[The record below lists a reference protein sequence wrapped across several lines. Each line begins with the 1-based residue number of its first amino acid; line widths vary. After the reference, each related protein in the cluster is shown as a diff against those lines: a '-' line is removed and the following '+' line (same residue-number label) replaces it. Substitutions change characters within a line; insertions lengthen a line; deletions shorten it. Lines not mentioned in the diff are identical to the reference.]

1 MKVKKSKQPSSST
14 KKVQTNLRPSYYI
27 IMMAYALVPVFTPNF
42 NTFDSNGPKFLA
54 IALIN
59 LVAFLVIS
67 LDPNQWKGPDIRIR
81 FFKNPI
87 GIAYS
92 LLLLF
97 SLISFFSAIN
107 ISESVLNFSKILTIF
122 TSAYV
127 LYLIFSSNR
136 GYLEHLAVALTV
148 LLIFD
153 SLTVFYNMLLYIS
166 RDVSSIMDI
175 KSVYS
180 HKNILGSAIFL
191 KIPFALCLVLFS
203 NGWKKTLGYMA
214 GMSALLATLLLST
227 RAFYLGIVFLLAAL
241 FIYMLIRHIV
251 AGKKGYFLTMA
262 RWAGLFVLAIVLYT
276 LAQQIFFPKNTDTIW
291 NTSIISR
298 LSSINSQESS
308 THARLGA
315 WNRSV
320 KLIGEHPIMGVGT
333 GNWKV
338 DVLQYE
344 NLQLPDFTY
353 MNKNHNDFLEI
364 TAETGLPGGL
374 AYLSIFVFILNFF
387 LKISLNPS
395 SEGENIKLLF
405 LPAFGILAYS
415 VDAFFNFPA
424 DRPEIQSMFA
434 IFVAAGVT
442 FSNEL
447 FSFRNS
453 GTGNPPA
460 RLTGK
465 FPHSEKAVAAVV
477 LIPLIFTTIIL
488 FLYCQSLYYQRIVE
502 EDLAD
507 DNLQNTSAY
516 IIRGFPVIPNISVYG
531 EPIVVSKARYL
542 IKENK
547 YDDAIN
553 FLKADHASPFDTRR
567 EFFMAMAYIKKGMT
581 DSAVSNLRQVYRYKP
596 LYGKGTNMLASL
608 LYNTKKQDEAMNIMD
623 NFARLSKTNSTA
635 WLRAAYMHWQ
645 TGSHEKSI
653 ELLDS
658 ALVYLPGNTEILSQR
673 KQLEVAP

>member
-477 LIPLIFTTIIL
+477 LIPLIITTIIL

-608 LYNTKKQDEAMNIMD
+608 LYNTKKQDEAMNVMD

>member
-67 LDPNQWKGPDIRIR
+67 LDPNQWQGPDIRIR

-477 LIPLIFTTIIL
+477 LIPLIITTIIL

-608 LYNTKKQDEAMNIMD
+608 LYNTKKQDEAMNVMD

>member
-276 LAQQIFFPKNTDTIW
+276 QAQQIFFPKNTDTIW